1 MLIKPQLLKK
11 WAVCPFCGAKV
22 VIFDNTS
29 NCSGVFVKCTRKC
42 KKEFELIIQ
51 NGNQKIIK

>member
-29 NCSGVFVKCTRKC
+29 NRSEERRVG
-42 KKEFELIIQ
+42 KEC
-51 NGNQKIIK
+51 